1 MAAGTQESAPKSR
14 SGNRRLAMLFFG
26 AVLALY
32 VVVGW
37 AVFRLISLV
46 F

>member
-1 MAAGTQESAPKSR
+1 
-14 SGNRRLAMLFFG
+14 MLFFG